1 MDNNDKIKKS
11 IVESIIVISIMVI
24 YAVYGIHFIPSLMLL
39 IPLPFIILGVRNH
52 IYNNILSIVIASLII
67 QLLLGS
73 TTGASLVLLFA
84 PLSIAINYCIKYKKN
99 NMETILISTVV
110 FLISFLLI
118 ISLGEKV
125 SDFNFT
131 KSLEN
136 FLSQSINMQLDIFKE
151 LGVSNE
157 ELLRIAESLE
167 DQNKTIMVR
176 IPSFLIIISFLITY
190 INIFFASIALR
201 KMGYG
206 YVNVQRFSRFKLPNN
221 IIPGIGIM
229 FLAAYIMKSLEIQYH
244 GALILNITFLAG
256 FIFMVQGL
264 AVVDFLLIKAKIKS
278 ILRFILL
285 ALNIFILPTSTI
297 MFLIGVADSIFDSRK
312 LRRQRS

>member
-151 LGVSNE
+151 L
-157 ELLRIAESLE
+157 
-167 DQNKTIMVR
+167 
-176 IPSFLIIISFLITY
+176 
-190 INIFFASIALR
+190 
-201 KMGYG
+201 
-206 YVNVQRFSRFKLPNN
+206 
-221 IIPGIGIM
+221 
-229 FLAAYIMKSLEIQYH
+229 
-244 GALILNITFLAG
+244 
-256 FIFMVQGL
+256 
-264 AVVDFLLIKAKIKS
+264 
-278 ILRFILL
+278 
-285 ALNIFILPTSTI
+285 
-297 MFLIGVADSIFDSRK
+297 
-312 LRRQRS
+312 